1 MFSHCLECGA
11 AVNFGEAQCL
21 PCMRRGMDKSRL
33 TISERITTS
42 PVCEECGAMEGQRHK
57 MSCTQ
62 PYTDKETGGSTWKPT
77 DAKTPLDEQA
87 GGDHYKKLVI
97 QPIEY
102 TTVNNLSYSQGNIIK
117 YATRY
122 KDKNGVEDLM
132 KIKHY
137 VDLILQLEY
146 GITNPKEIE
155 Y

>member
-1 MFSHCLECGA
+1 MTKTPIVSEKFVKEDICKECGSM
-11 AVNFGEAQCL
+11 N
-21 PCMRRGMDKSRL
+21 
-33 TISERITTS
+33 
-42 PVCEECGAMEGQRHK
+42 GQRHK
-57 MSCTQ
+57 LSCTQ
-62 PYTDKETGGSTWKPT
+62 NFVDEATGASTWKPS
-77 DAKTPLDEQA
+77 TPLEQQP

-102 TTVNNLSYSQGNIIK
+102 THYNGLSFMQGNIIK

-132 KIKHY
+132 KVKHY